1 MMSSAVTRDCA
12 ASASTRICAGA
23 LALLTALGVSG
34 HAVAQSYPSRVVTMV
49 VPFAA
54 GGPTDV
60 LARIIAEPMRAFLGQ
75 PVVIENIAGG
85 AGSIS
90 TAKVVRERPDG
101 YTFIVGNWGTH
112 VINGAVQ
119 TLSYDLL
126 KDFEPV
132 ALIANNPHVI
142 VSRKDTPATDL
153 QHLIAW
159 IKANPGK
166 LTAANSGTGSPSHI
180 SGLYFQKKTGTTFAF
195 VPYRGSGP
203 GLQDVIGGQIDL
215 YFDQVSNSLPHIRE
229 GRIKAYAV
237 ASPSRLA
244 VAPDI
249 PTADEAGLPGFHISV
264 WHGAWLPKGT
274 PKDVVARLNA
284 AIVHALRDETVRSR
298 LAGLGQEIVPP
309 DQQTPEALATLQK
322 AEIEKW
328 WPLITSEKLATQ

>member
-1 MMSSAVTRDCA
+1 MSSAVIRSGLAFLPDSFCV
-12 ASASTRICAGA
+12 GA
-23 LALLTALGVSG
+23 LAFAAIIGV
-34 HAVAQSYPSRVVTMV
+34 ADRAAAQTYPSRAITMV

-75 PVVIENIAGG
+75 TVVVENIGGG
-85 AGSIS
+85 AGSIA

-101 YTFIVGNWGTH
+101 YTFIIGNWGTH

-119 TLSYDLL
+119 TLPYDLL
-126 KDFEPV
+126 KDFDPV

-142 VSRKDTPATDL
+142 VSRKDAPADDL
-153 QHLIAW
+153 KQLMTW
-159 IKANPGK
+159 IKANPDK

-180 SGLYFQKKTGTTFAF
+180 SGLYFQAKTDTKFAF

-215 YFDQVSNSLPHIRE
+215 YFDQISNSLPHIRA

-237 ASPSRLA
+237 ASPSRSA
-244 VAPDI
+244 AAPEI

-274 PKDVVARLNA
+274 PRDVVAKLNA
-284 AIVHALRDETVRSR
+284 AIVQALRDENVRRR
-298 LAGLGQEIVPP
+298 LAELGQEIVPTE
-309 DQQTPEALATLQK
+309 QQTPEALAALQK
-322 AEIEKW
+322 AEIDKW
-328 WPLITSEKLATQ
+328 WPLIRAEKLTTQ